1 MGEHRVAMAELQG
14 IFFKNVIGG
23 MLFATSLFPEFSRRV
38 QEMNDESWYDW
49 DEFCDMSRRIG
60 ERLSPKVLHTLGR
73 KVVHG
78 AKDHFAAQ
86 GLNSTEN
93 ILRQLDTLF
102 MANIRNAPDWQHFR
116 TESYEPGRAVCVST
130 VPQPVPLIEGYLA
143 GYATMYGHKVTSL
156 STERIEDRPVT
167 HRITI
172 TWEERGR

>member
-49 DEFCDMSRRIG
+49 DEFCYMSNRIG

-116 TESYEPGRAVCVST
+116 TESYAPGCAVCVST
-130 VPQPVPLIEGYLA
+130 VPQPLHLIEGYLA
-143 GYATMYGHKVTSL
+143 GYVTMYGHKVTSL
-156 STERIEDRPVT
+156 SSERIERRPVT
-167 HRITI
+167 NRISI
-172 TWEERGR
+172 TWEERG